1 MRRNIRVTLGAA
13 TIVAALGLSG
23 CSHPEFK
30 RSSPPAPSLPPVT
43 SSSLEAAPITPLP
56 APEALIDVL
65 SRLADPAV
73 PGTNKVQLIEGATPE
88 NAAALDRFT
97 TALRDGSYLP
107 MTFAANDIAWSDNKP
122 SDVMATVVV
131 TTAHPDNREFT
142 FPMEFVSFKGGWQLS
157 RQTAEMLLAMGNS
170 PDSTPSA
177 TSPAPAPSP
186 TPPG

>member
-1 MRRNIRVTLGAA
+1 M
-13 TIVAALGLSG
+13 
-23 CSHPEFK
+23 
-30 RSSPPAPSLPPVT
+30 
-43 SSSLEAAPITPLP
+43 
-56 APEALIDVL
+56 
-65 SRLADPAV
+65 

>member
-1 MRRNIRVTLGAA
+1 
-13 TIVAALGLSG
+13 
-23 CSHPEFK
+23 
-30 RSSPPAPSLPPVT
+30 
-43 SSSLEAAPITPLP
+43 
-56 APEALIDVL
+56 
-65 SRLADPAV
+65 
-73 PGTNKVQLIEGATPE
+73 
-88 NAAALDRFT
+88 
-97 TALRDGSYLP
+97 

-186 TPPG
+186 TPWLSSRCGLAGWNSTCCWATCAHSSRSGR